1 MSWIPHASWYDDLFD
16 ECKTKADVVE
26 KAVTMIKSRDKRIED
41 FEEKAITI
49 AQGNVATIETL
60 LNQMY

>member
-1 MSWIPHASWYDDLFD
+1 MSWMPSEEWYEDLFD

-26 KAVTMIKSRDKRIED
+26 RATAMVKSRDRRIED
-41 FEEKAITI
+41 LEEKTVTI

>member
-1 MSWIPHASWYDDLFD
+1 MSWMPSEQWYNDLFD
-16 ECKTKADVVE
+16 TCKTRTQVVE
-26 KAVTMIKSRDKRIED
+26 RATRMIKDRDKQIED
-41 FEEKAITI
+41 LEEKAITM

>member
-1 MSWIPHASWYDDLFD
+1 MSWMPSEQWYNDLFD
-16 ECKTKADVVE
+16 TCKTRTQVVE
-26 KAVTMIKSRDKRIED
+26 RATRMIKDRDKQIED
-41 FEEKAITI
+41 SEEKAITI

>member
-1 MSWIPHASWYDDLFD
+1 MSWMPNDEWYDDLFD
-16 ECKTKADVVE
+16 ACKTKADVV
-26 KAVTMIKSRDKRIED
+26 ARGTRMIKDRDQTIQEL
-41 FEEKAITI
+41 EEKTVTI

>member
-1 MSWIPHASWYDDLFD
+1 MSWMPSEEWYNDLFD
-16 ECKTKADVVE
+16 VCKTRAQVVE
-26 KAVTMIKSRDKRIED
+26 RATGMIKDRDKQIED
-41 FEEKAITI
+41 FEEKAITM

>member
-1 MSWIPHASWYDDLFD
+1 MSWMPSEEWYNDLFD
-16 ECKTKADVVE
+16 VCKTRAQVVE
-26 KAVTMIKSRDKRIED
+26 RATGMVKDRDRQIQD
-41 FEEKAITI
+41 LEEKAITM

>member
-1 MSWIPHASWYDDLFD
+1 MSWMPSNEWYEDLFD
-16 ECKTKADVVE
+16 VCKTRAQVVE
-26 KAVTMIKSRDKRIED
+26 RATGMVKDRDKRIED
-41 FEEKAITI
+41 LEEKAITM

>member
-1 MSWIPHASWYDDLFD
+1 MSWMPSEKWYNELFD
-16 ECKTKADVVE
+16 ECKTKADVV
-26 KAVTMIKSRDKRIED
+26 KRATAMIKSRDKQIED
-41 FEEKAITI
+41 FEERAITM

>member
-1 MSWIPHASWYDDLFD
+1 MSWMPSEQWYNDLFD
-16 ECKTKADVVE
+16 TCKTRTQVVE
-26 KAVTMIKSRDKRIED
+26 RATRMIKSRDKQIED
-41 FEEKAITI
+41 FEERAITI

>member
-1 MSWIPHASWYDDLFD
+1 MSWMPSKEWYNDLFD
-16 ECKTKADVVE
+16 TSKTRADVIE
-26 KAVTMIKSRDKRIED
+26 RATRMIKDRDQTIQEL
-41 FEEKAITI
+41 EEKTVTI

>member
-1 MSWIPHASWYDDLFD
+1 MSWIPHASWYDELFD
-16 ECKTKADVVE
+16 KCKTRADVVE
-26 KAVTMIKSRDKRIED
+26 RATGMIKSRDKQIED
-41 FEEKAITI
+41 IEERAITM

>member
-1 MSWIPHASWYDDLFD
+1 MSWMPSEQWYNDLFD
-16 ECKTKADVVE
+16 GCKTKADVAE
-26 KAVTMIKSRDKRIED
+26 KAVVMIKSRDKQIED
-41 FEEKAITI
+41 FEERAITI

>member
-1 MSWIPHASWYDDLFD
+1 MSYHRSDVFYDEMFD
-16 ECKTKADVVE
+16 ACKTKADVV
-26 KAVTMIKSRDKRIED
+26 ARGTRMIKDRDQTIQEL
-41 FEEKAITI
+41 EEKTVTI

>member
-1 MSWIPHASWYDDLFD
+1 MSWMPSEQWYNDLFD
-16 ECKTKADVVE
+16 VCKTRAQVVE
-26 KAVTMIKSRDKRIED
+26 RATGMVKDRDRQIQD
-41 FEEKAITI
+41 LEEKAITM

>member
-1 MSWIPHASWYDDLFD
+1 MSWMPSNEWYEDLFD
-16 ECKTKADVVE
+16 VCKTRTQVVE
-26 KAVTMIKSRDKRIED
+26 RATGMIKDRDKQIED
-41 FEEKAITI
+41 LEEKAITM

>member
-1 MSWIPHASWYDDLFD
+1 MSWMPSKEWYNDLFD
-16 ECKTKADVVE
+16 TSKTRADVIE
-26 KAVTMIKSRDKRIED
+26 RATRMIKDRDKQIED
-41 FEEKAITI
+41 LEEKAITI

>member
-1 MSWIPHASWYDDLFD
+1 MSWMPSEQWYNDLFD
-16 ECKTKADVVE
+16 VCKTRAQVVE
-26 KAVTMIKSRDKRIED
+26 RATGMIKDRDKQIED
-41 FEEKAITI
+41 LEEKAITM